1 VSTDGHR
8 MVVEA
13 IKWCSTDGGRLDGL
27 PGGLE
32 TAGKAPDS
40 DHLS

>member
-1 VSTDGHR
+1 VSMNGHR

-13 IKWCSTDGGRLDGL
+13 IKWCSTDEGRLDGL